1 MSRVWWVPSVVVVAL
16 TGLGPLLA
24 WTGGV
29 TPEGGFRL
37 YFLGAILAA
46 LSAMGCA
53 GAAAVA
59 SALGRSWR
67 GSALRAAILPLL
79 LTLGLMASTIGS
91 VRWPYNDVTTD
102 LDDPPTFVSGEAAGV
117 SYPAEFE
124 ASQREFFPDLEPLVL
139 DTPVAET
146 LRRAETVALGMPG
159 WTGVKTSEREGT
171 VQAVAVSEVFR
182 FRDDVVVRVR
192 HQASGSRV
200 DVRSRSRVGQSDL
213 GANAARIRAFLAKL
227 SGS

>member
-1 MSRVWWVPSVVVVAL
+1 MSRVWWVPSLVVVAL

-24 WTGGV
+24 WTGGA

-53 GAAAVA
+53 GAGAVA
-59 SALGRSWR
+59 SALGRPWR
-67 GSALRAAILPLL
+67 GSAVRAAIVPLVV
-79 LTLGLMASTIGS
+79 TLGVMASTAGS

-102 LDDPPTFVSGEAAGV
+102 LEDPPTFASGEAAGV

-146 LRRAETVALGMPG
+146 LRRAETVARGMG
-159 WTGVKTSEREGT
+159 WTGVKTSAGEGT
-171 VQAVAVSEVFR
+171 VQAVAISEVFR
-182 FRDDVVVRVR
+182 FHDDVVVRVR
-192 HQASGSRV
+192 QQASGSRV

-213 GANAARIRAFLAKL
+213 GANAARIREFLAKL